1 MTPRIALMC
10 LGVLA
15 TPAAMAADGAAS
27 AVEIWQATPE
37 TVFEARDVD
46 IDAFKWQARPVV
58 IFADSPENPAFQSQ
72 MQLLEARRDELQK
85 RDVVVI
91 VDTDPGERS
100 ALRKKLRPRGFMLT
114 LIGKDGG
121 VKLRKPFPWN
131 VRELTRQ
138 IDKMPIRQQEIRDA
152 LAAE

>member
-1 MTPRIALMC
+1 MTPRIALFC
-10 LGVLA
+10 LGILA
-15 TPAAMAADGAAS
+15 APQALAADGAAS
-27 AVEIWQATPE
+27 AVEIWQAAPD
-37 TVFEARDVD
+37 TVFEARDVE
-46 IDAFKWQARPVV
+46 IDDFTWQARPVV
-58 IFADSPENPAFQSQ
+58 IFADAPENPAFQSQ
-72 MQLLEARRDELQK
+72 MQLLEARRDELLK

-91 VDTDPGERS
+91 VDTDPGERT

-152 LAAE
+152 LSAE